1 VSGALSFNGIEH
13 FEQLTESLRAR
24 LIRLKLDQDIQV
36 EPSEEELDALSE
48 RQDPLIAQVAK
59 ELRDELSED
68 PLARDALRELQ
79 LEVRRVEA

>member
-1 VSGALSFNGIEH
+1 MGGALSFNGIER
-13 FEQLTESLRAR
+13 FEQLMESLRAR

-59 ELRDELSED
+59 ELRDSIETD
-68 PLARDALRELQ
+68 PLARNALRELQ
-79 LEVRRVEA
+79 LHTRKAEA